1 MRGRAVTR
9 IDKQTTT
16 SALYQQAFLAIA
28 RSRRLTA
35 PLIRPH
41 RPRLLAGCGTFPRK
55 GGRGAVHPAAWV
67 ALTKLGRAA
76 NASRARL
83 TLE

>member
-9 IDKQTTT
+9 INKQTTAF
-16 SALYQQAFLAIA
+16 ALYQQASLAIA

-35 PLIRPH
+35 PTPH
-41 RPRLLAGCGTFPRK
+41 PALRATFPRK
-55 GGRGAVHPAAWV
+55 GGRGAVHPTAWV